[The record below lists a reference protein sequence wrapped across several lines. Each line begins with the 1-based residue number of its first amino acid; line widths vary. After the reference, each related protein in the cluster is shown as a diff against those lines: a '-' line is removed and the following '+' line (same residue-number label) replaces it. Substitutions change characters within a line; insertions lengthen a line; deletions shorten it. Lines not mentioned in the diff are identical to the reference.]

1 MSIKHVRRLV
11 HWAGLFFL
19 ASKLELQMGIF
30 AYCPLCLPTAGRKS
44 TVNKSQGKC
53 VLKEKNIMEGFK
65 NIDDEVSKL
74 DGVYTKRVSKKVF
87 AAFIIVGLCALYV
100 STRMTGAEAT
110 AVGMTGVGSTWIGIV
125 GVMLFCISFGMIIM
139 GLVGVAKPV
148 EMIYCKQTKEMLVK
162 QVFYFNAADKNIV
175 RNAIREGDKVALK
188 LIHNSQNNNMRA
200 IVYATPS
207 YKYGVPVE
215 DPVICST
222 CLAN

>member
-1 MSIKHVRRLV
+1 
-11 HWAGLFFL
+11 
-19 ASKLELQMGIF
+19 MGIF

-44 TVNKSQGKC
+44 PVNKFQGKC

-100 STRMTGAEAT
+100 STRMTGIQIA
-110 AVGMTGVGSTWIGIV
+110 GVL
-125 GVMLFCISFGMIIM
+125 LFCVSFGVIIM

-148 EMIYCKQTKEMLVK
+148 EMIYCKQTKEMLQK
-162 QVFYFNAADKNIV
+162 QVYYFNAADKNIV
-175 RNAIREGDKVALK
+175 MNAIREGDKVALK

-207 YKYGVPVE
+207 YKYSVSQIQTFVPHEYVPVE
-215 DPVICST
+215 EPVICNT
-222 CLAN
+222 CQAN